1 MWGMGRFRRFHC
13 EWLSA
18 PEWLGRV
25 FLVQIQE
32 RLLRRQLLEQV
43 VLPDRSVEESVG
55 TQQHGRI
62 GQQAMQ
68 QVKCR
73 LLKNTWLN
81 PSWFFS

>member
-1 MWGMGRFRRFHC
+1 MGRFRRFHC

-18 PEWLGRV
+18 HGRLGRV
-25 FLVQIQE
+25 LLVQIQE
-32 RLLRRQLLEQV
+32 RLLRRQFLEQV